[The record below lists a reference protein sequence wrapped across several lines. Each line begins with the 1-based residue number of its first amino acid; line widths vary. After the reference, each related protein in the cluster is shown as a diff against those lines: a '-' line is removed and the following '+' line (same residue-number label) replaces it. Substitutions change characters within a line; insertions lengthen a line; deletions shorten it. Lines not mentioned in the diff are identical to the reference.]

1 MLLDAYSLVR
11 RSGDLRKL
19 VIVGD
24 YKSFK
29 TRDKVVLRR
38 ISNNPD
44 IIFTGRVTN
53 EELYTIMRGAS
64 MLIQPSLY
72 EGFGIPPLE
81 SLFLG
86 TPVVLSN
93 IPVFKELYANLDVC
107 FYDLES
113 THQLA
118 EYMLNGVEKKS
129 SNFILPVQ
137 FDYRYAANVILKII
151 NSYESFTTR

>member
-1 MLLDAYSLVR
+1 
-11 RSGDLRKL
+11 
-19 VIVGD
+19 
-24 YKSFK
+24 
-29 TRDKVVLRR
+29 
-38 ISNNPD
+38 
-44 IIFTGRVTN
+44 
-53 EELYTIMRGAS
+53 MRGAS

-118 EYMLNGVEKKS
+118 EYMLNGVEK
-129 SNFILPVQ
+129 NLLIL
-137 FDYRYAANVILKII
+137 FYLFSLII
-151 NSYESFTTR
+151 DMLQMLY